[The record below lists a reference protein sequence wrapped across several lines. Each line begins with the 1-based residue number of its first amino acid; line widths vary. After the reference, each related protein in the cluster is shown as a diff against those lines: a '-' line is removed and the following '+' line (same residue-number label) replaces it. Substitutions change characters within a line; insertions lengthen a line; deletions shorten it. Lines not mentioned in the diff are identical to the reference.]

1 MQSESVL
8 KPMEISEIL
17 SKLESLNLDVPTDL
31 IVVVWLLVQVYRQVS
46 KVNLTQTFEME
57 EAIVKKCAG
66 RCQEVA
72 EIFGAQRCLYWQVSN
87 GQKFMNRWPKK
98 MLVALAEYMD
108 PNANLIPFKQAFAEV
123 TTMRFDR
130 NIKALINS
138 EVMVKSGG
146 SSLTVNYGK
155 EGANI
160 EVFRGA
166 IFIEDEGAFTDE
178 VSKIN
183 LQYGWRSIAACLC
196 KDRRGN
202 LIGFLVLGFT
212 EPHKSENINME
223 LFKDQ
228 GRTFYKNITS
238 VTARYSLKS
247 RLVRAVLNSRVFS

>member
-1 MQSESVL
+1 MDLSEVL
-8 KPMEISEIL
+8 SQ
-17 SKLESLNLDVPTDL
+17 LESLNLDVPTDL
-31 IVVVWLLVQVYRQVS
+31 IVVVWLFIQAYRHLS

-57 EAIVKKCAG
+57 EAIVKKCGA

-108 PNANLIPFKQAFAEV
+108 PKAKLVPFKQAFAEV

-130 NIKALINS
+130 NVKALINS

-146 SSLTVNYGK
+146 RPLTVNYGK
-155 EGANI
+155 GGANI

-166 IFIEDEGAFTDE
+166 IFIEDEGAFGDE

-183 LQYGWRSIAACLC
+183 LQYGWRSIAACIC

-212 EPHKSENINME
+212 EVQKSDTVNME

-228 GRTFYKNITS
+228 GKTFYKNITS

-247 RLVRAVLNSRVFS
+247 RLVRALFNSRIFNS